1 MASRRTGISDYLLF
15 SAFFTLV
22 AAFSLLLTALSTPFD
37 NSLYVFRLGSHT
49 GEPDKARFV
58 DFGIFGY
65 CLDLGREEELSGM
78 IPRCSGQMLGWTI
91 GSDVTNY
98 LNVPS
103 DVHLSISKTA
113 TTLFVFHPLAAFFSF
128 VAFVICCFVYR
139 YRIATGRIGPNDL
152 PPNSGYFK
160 LVRYFVHIAL
170 VITSA
175 AFLANIIIVSEMQG
189 RVGSL
194 SSEDWKIKL
203 RWGNVIIANI
213 FALLLLF
220 LSAVYTN
227 KLKRPVVHEEDQT
240 GHSSEARVGHQL
252 SPITMPEPRPF
263 EVAPTYKAS
272 QGDQLLEA
280 GQGEAPPAYATT
292 IQSPTASTSGS
303 RDPPAQEPLA
313 ASSTGSRFNFFRFN
327 QRTS

>member
-58 DFGIFGY
+58 DFGIFG
-65 CLDLGREEELSGM
+65 GREEELSGM

-128 VAFVICCFVYR
+128 VA
-139 YRIATGRIGPNDL
+139 IGPNDL